1 MEKNTLESALKEFS
15 QTSGTNAN
23 DVKEFFA
30 LMSDGSIKRMP
41 KEDMATVLGGL
52 LAYRLIKQY
61 TYSLEPSEQAE
72 VECASGQVL
81 LGIDMTNNQASFI
94 LRPDGQIYDFVSTA
108 DSSISNTDNSA
119 VILKIGNG
127 SSFGKMKLKNN
138 FTSTIKVYL
147 SVIMLKRT

>member
-52 LAYRLIKQY
+52 LKSDGYLCWKKTQISIDNGKSVNIPNVHGLLVMQNKYINDGIANI
-61 TYSLEPSEQAE
+61 YS
-72 VECASGQVL
+72 CGQISVIPVFEHKVFS
-81 LGIDMTNNQASFI
+81 IDMSINNNILTITNRYGTVFTA
-94 LRPDGQIYDFVSTA
+94 QIEYQD
-108 DSSISNTDNSA
+108 
-119 VILKIGNG
+119 
-127 SSFGKMKLKNN
+127 
-138 FTSTIKVYL
+138 L
-147 SVIMLKRT
+147 SY

>member
-1 MEKNTLESALKEFS
+1 MVRN
-15 QTSGTNAN
+15 GW
-23 DVKEFFA
+23 
-30 LMSDGSIKRMP
+30 LMV
-41 KEDMATVLGGL
+41 VLGEL

-61 TYSLEPSEQAE
+61 TYSLEPSEPAE

-81 LGIDMTNNQASFI
+81 LGLNITNNQASFI
-94 LRPDGQIYDFVSTA
+94 LRPDGQIYDFVSTT

-127 SSFGKMKLKNN
+127 SSFGKIKLKNN

-147 SVIMLKRT
+147 SVIMLNRT

>member
-52 LAYRLIKQY
+52 
-61 TYSLEPSEQAE
+61 
-72 VECASGQVL
+72 
-81 LGIDMTNNQASFI
+81 IDMGIIQSSANWNDIKKMGVYQVAGVLGENAPVENSYGI
-94 LRPDGQIYDFVSTA
+94 LRVYNSGGSIVQEFTPYLTTGKIY
-108 DSSISNTDNSA
+108 IR
-119 VILKIGNG
+119 ILYG
-127 SSFGKMKLKNN
+127 SW
-138 FTSTIKVYL
+138 TPW
-147 SVIMLKRT
+147 SVFRGVNI

>member
-52 LAYRLIKQY
+52 ISNLKLYPYMYRGAAKDINTTMDSGFY
-61 TYSLEPSEQAE
+61 EVAGNATANIPDGFFTYGILE
-72 VECASGQVL
+72 VEIGQNYYIQKYHPVL
-81 LGIDMTNNQASFI
+81 KGTNTTKFGLAIRFYLNKEW
-94 LRPDGQIYDFVSTA
+94 TA
-108 DSSISNTDNSA
+108 WNYIPY
-119 VILKIGNG
+119 
-127 SSFGKMKLKNN
+127 NN
-138 FTSTIKVYL
+138 
-147 SVIMLKRT
+147 

>member
-1 MEKNTLESALKEFS
+1 MEKHTLSAALNEFS
-15 QTSGTNAN
+15 QGTTSDIDSIMIKDAN
-23 DVKEFFA
+23 GKPYWMKKADLAE
-30 LMSDGSIKRMP
+30 
-41 KEDMATVLGGL
+41 VLGEL

-81 LGIDMTNNQASFI
+81 LGVNITSNQASFI
-94 LRPDGQIYDFVSTA
+94 LRPDGQIYDFVSTT

-147 SVIMLKRT
+147 SVIMLNRT